1 MPDTDVLP
9 DEWRFLERPAYEV
22 APRLIGCRLV
32 RMVDDIRLAGMIV
45 ETEAYDQTDEASHS
59 HKGKTPRTEIM
70 FGRAGY
76 LYVYFTYGMHY
87 CCNVVTGKSGDGSA
101 VLIRALMPLEGLD
114 AMSAA
119 RGGLSGVALTN
130 GPAKLCQALG
140 IDKADNGNDLLYGL
154 HGASLSLELA
164 PAVQSDDIVVSE
176 RIGISRA
183 KDVPWRFHIKD
194 NPFVSR

>member
-22 APRLIGCRLV
+22 APRLLGCKLV
-32 RMVDDIRLAGMIV
+32 RMVDGVRLAGAIV

-76 LYVYFTYGMHY
+76 MYVYFTYGMHY
-87 CCNVVTGKSGDGSA
+87 CCNVVTGRPEDGSA
-101 VLIRALMPLEGLD
+101 VLIRALMPEDGVA

-119 RGGLSGVALTN
+119 RGGLSGATLTN
-130 GPAKLCQALG
+130 GPAKLCQAFG
-140 IDKADNGNDLLYGL
+140 IGKSDNGTDLLY
-154 HGASLSLELA
+154 GASLSLELA
-164 PAVQSDDIVVSE
+164 PAVQPDDIVVSE